1 MDWFWFV
8 RLEVILVWY
17 IVGFEVVCGSVGLVV
32 VGVRFFCA
40 FVGFEGFGCAYDSL
54 SLCWFCLGF

>member
-1 MDWFWFV
+1 
-8 RLEVILVWY
+8 VILVWY